1 MVSSADLAFDA
12 THIWH
17 PYTSLTHPLPV
28 YGVESAQ
35 GCTLTLSDGRVV
47 IDGMASW
54 WACIHGYNHPRLN
67 TAIAEQL
74 SKMSHVMFGGLTH
87 GSAIELSRL
96 LLEITPDSLDN
107 VFLSDSGSIAV
118 EVALKMALQY
128 SIGCG
133 KPERDRFVT
142 VRGGYHGDTYHAMS
156 VCDPIGGMHGL
167 FASSLPKYVFAEMPQ
182 VTFGAAWDD
191 RDLDSLRS
199 IFATLGDRI
208 AGVILEPIV
217 QGAGGMRFYH
227 PKFLRGVRELCDQVG
242 CLLILD
248 EIATGFGRSG
258 KLFAHEWAAEYGG
271 ALPDIMCLGKG
282 LTGGYITLGATLATA
297 DVATGVGLLMHGP
310 TFMANPLACRVAI
323 ESVRLLLES
332 DWESTITRI
341 ETGLRSGLKSL
352 SELAKVKAVRVLGA
366 IGVVE
371 MTEPVDVA
379 AVQKFLVDRG
389 VWVRPF
395 RNLIYVMPPYVISD
409 AQLETLTGAIEAW
422 VRRQQP

>member
-1 MVSSADLAFDA
+1 MTVSLEDLAFDA

-17 PYTSLTHPLPV
+17 PYTSLTKPLPT

-35 GCTLTLSDGRVV
+35 GCEITLCDGRVV

-54 WACIHGYNHPRLN
+54 WACIHGYNHSKLN
-67 TAIAEQL
+67 QAITQQL
-74 SKMSHVMFGGLTH
+74 SKMAHVMFGGFTH
-87 GSAIELSRL
+87 HSAIELSRL
-96 LLEITPDSLDN
+96 LINITPDCLEN

-128 SIGCG
+128 WIGRG
-133 KPERDRFVT
+133 MPERDRFVT

-156 VCDPIGGMHGL
+156 VCDPVGGMHRL
-167 FASSLPKYVFAEMPQ
+167 FETSLPKYVFAEMP
-182 VTFGAAWDD
+182 TISFGETWDD
-191 RDLDSLRS
+191 RDLDSLRL
-199 IFATLGDRI
+199 IFKEMGSQV

-227 PKFLRGVRELCDQVG
+227 PQFLRGVRALCDEFG

-258 KLFAHEWAAEYGG
+258 QLFAHEWAGEYGG
-271 ALPDIMCLGKG
+271 ALPDILCLGKA
-282 LTGGYITLGATLATA
+282 LTGGYLTLGATLATA
-297 DVATGVGLLMHGP
+297 EVASGVGLLMHGP
-310 TFMANPLACRVAI
+310 TFMANPLACAVAV
-323 ESVRLLLES
+323 ESVRLLLAS
-332 DWESTITRI
+332 DWKSNISRI
-341 ETGLRSGLKSL
+341 ELGLRSGLQSL
-352 SELAKVKAVRVLGA
+352 SQLVQVKNVRVLGA

-371 MTEPVDVA
+371 MTESVNVA
-379 AVQKFLVDRG
+379 AAQKFWVDRG

-409 AQLETLTGAIEAW
+409 KQLEQLTGAIGAW
-422 VRRQQP
+422 IRN